1 MSTSE
6 AFNSTARCK
15 EQTKF
20 WPRRKGTHRRHRS
33 HFGSRYKTGCCGH
46 AGLLHTSWFESRLP
60 ISETI
65 SRFSLAA
72 RWDRP
77 PFRWPSLST
86 ARATPHPTRSVFGA
100 NPPTQSR
107 LKHRPPGVGAPLPT
121 DTQFGGHP
129 TAPGA
134 SPARRGSV
142 HPQIE
147 DRHPEHAV
155 AGARY
160 RTNPS
165 VPQCPVARL
174 GRPQNTTAEAGCWTN
189 PPILLPGQSQ
199 NATARAMYRTNPAG
213 TQVST
218 ARLGQPQIV
227 PEAGYRTNPP
237 ARICRLLHNSDSN
250 STAEPGTAQTFPSH
264 SFFELGLGSHRT
276 PWREPGAEQTRPPAF
291 VFSPPFSD
299 SNNTAE
305 PGTEQTLPVPQL
317 PFTRLDRPQNTTAG
331 AGYRTNPAAQSLL
344 HLGPGSDRTP
354 RREPCTEQ
362 TRPARPTVFP
372 SHTPFGQPH
381 NTAGARNRTN
391 RGAEQTARPQL
402 PLAPFGS
409 HKDKIAEPGAE
420 QTRPPAIALS
430 STRQPQ

>member
-6 AFNSTARCK
+6 AFNSTARCR

-20 WPRRKGTHRRHRS
+20 WPRRKGTHCRHRS

-237 ARICRLLHNSDSN
+237 ARICLLRHNSDSN
-250 STAEPGTAQTFPSH
+250 STAEPGTAQTVPSH

-381 NTAGARNRTN
+381 NTAGARNRTH

>member
-6 AFNSTARCK
+6 AFNSTARCR

-20 WPRRKGTHRRHRS
+20 WPRRKGTHCRHRS

-46 AGLLHTSWFESRLP
+46 ASLLDTSWFESRLRFRKP
-60 ISETI
+60 YRG
-65 SRFSLAA
+65 SRSRRAGA
-72 RWDRP
+72 DPRRC
-77 PFRWPSLST
+77 PSLST

-174 GRPQNTTAEAGCWTN
+174 GRPQNTTAE
-189 PPILLPGQSQ
+189 
-199 NATARAMYRTNPAG
+199 
-213 TQVST
+213 
-218 ARLGQPQIV
+218 
-227 PEAGYRTNPP
+227 
-237 ARICRLLHNSDSN
+237 
-250 STAEPGTAQTFPSH
+250 
-264 SFFELGLGSHRT
+264 
-276 PWREPGAEQTRPPAF
+276 
-291 VFSPPFSD
+291 
-299 SNNTAE
+299 
-305 PGTEQTLPVPQL
+305 
-317 PFTRLDRPQNTTAG
+317 